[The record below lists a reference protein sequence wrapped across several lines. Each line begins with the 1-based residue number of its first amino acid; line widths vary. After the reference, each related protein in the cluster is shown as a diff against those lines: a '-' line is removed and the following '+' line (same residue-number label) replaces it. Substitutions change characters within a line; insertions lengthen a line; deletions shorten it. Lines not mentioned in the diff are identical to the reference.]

1 MKPSTISMAAKAAG
15 VGVETIR
22 FYERKGLIE
31 QPARAA
37 DGRMREYGADVVA
50 RLRFIRQAK
59 EIGFSLAEVA
69 ELLALRDESQAGCAT
84 VRASAMAKRKDIQDK
99 MDQLRGMRDA
109 LDEMIASCPGEGA
122 LSDCTILKAM
132 NPSDR

>member
-1 MKPSTISMAAKAAG
+1 MAAKAAG

-37 DGRMREYGADVVA
+37 DGCIREYGADVVA

-69 ELLALRDESQAGCAT
+69 ELLALRDDCQGGCAT
-84 VRASAMAKRKDIQDK
+84 VRARAMAKRQDIQDK
-99 MDQLRGMRDA
+99 LDRLQCMRDA
-109 LDEMIASCPGEGA
+109 LDEMIANCPGEGA
-122 LSDCTILKAM
+122 LSECTILEAM
-132 NPSDR
+132 ETRER